1 MGEGGHEKG
10 INCIDF
16 YGGSDRP
23 FLVTG
28 SDDHTV
34 RVWDYHTKSCV
45 RVLEGHSNNV
55 SAVIFHPQLP
65 FLLSAGEDGTLRI
78 WNAQTFRPEASY
90 NFGMERAWGL
100 AVCRAHNAIGLAF
113 DSGSIVFQLGR
124 GDPCA
129 SLDPVQGRL
138 VWSRARGSGTGGNEI
153 LTGMVR
159 LLDVE
164 GRPIRV
170 PADSEIIPL
179 TPKEL
184 GTSDVFPQNL
194 LHSPDGRL
202 VAVWGDEE
210 YVIYSTIGWRNRA
223 FGKGVEIAWAAPG
236 GDVFAARGS
245 NGRVSLNRVTGHDQQ
260 GVPLQGVTDCDRIFG
275 GPLLGI
281 SSGSSTLTFFDWTGE
296 HLIRTID
303 VSAVSVAWSPDA
315 SHVAIQ
321 TEGSCYILAV
331 NREVLRSPQS
341 FVSGEDGIEDAVE
354 LVDDLEQAIKSVVWI
369 SGNCFVY
376 LTEENRLAYHVVGGD
391 ADESFQLALFDKS
404 HFLLGFL
411 PGEQRVYLTDQ
422 DLHVTSFAIM
432 PALVNFQSIVLNG
445 GDLAGSMQL
454 VKDIPPGYHARLA
467 VFLQRRGYLQEAL
480 EISPDAHFQFDLAVQ
495 LQDLPLARE
504 LLSTKMAG
512 SSEKWQ
518 ELGRVA
524 LQAWNLPIAEE
535 ALTRAGDLASLF
547 LLYAAAGD
555 ADGLLQVAREAT
567 KKPGNTN
574 LAFAAFVRAGA
585 YVPAFELLL
594 SEGRAAE
601 AALFA
606 RTYGLSVASVA
617 KAVEMWRA
625 ALIAGK
631 KEKLAGAL
639 ADPLVN
645 LDKFADARF
654 DAIGMSAQGA
664 VTPRG
669 RSVSFDGNVSVAGSS
684 STISLKPETEISIP
698 AAVAVPVVVASSPTT
713 VESVDVSG
721 YFSDDQMSM
730 EVNTAGTGT
739 RLEDLEEE
747 IEAEGNGEC
756 EAGYEQVEEP
766 DYETSIVEEVGGRES
781 ETVMFEPEPET
792 FESERYEVEPT
803 EYETFEPEPEITEP
817 VAFEPEPETIE
828 PVAFEPEPETVEP
841 DAFEPEPETV
851 ESEPIIE
858 PSTAEYANDP
868 LLEELSN
875 LKVEE
880 EEKVADDTFAA
891 AEDVLEVVENGADI
905 YDVADSAEA
914 EAEGV
919 SEYTEP
925 AEVYETEYEQYPT
938 EQAYEHSTEQ
948 NVAAYEHAYEHS
960 YEQYSTEATESF
972 EYPTEPQQSYTD
984 AVADTFEYPV
994 DADSTVYTTENS
1006 GYAAEY
1012 DVYTADNTET
1022 HTTTTAPG
1030 LKAKGSDAEDEI
1042 DFGGEDVEGW
1052 L

>member
-16 YGGSDRP
+16 YTGSDRP

-34 RVWDYHTKSCV
+34 RVWDYHSKSCV
-45 RVLEGHSNNV
+45 RVLEGHANNV

-65 FLLSAGEDGTLRI
+65 FLLSAGEDGNLRI

-100 AVCRAHNAIGLAF
+100 ACCRAHNAIGLAF
-113 DSGSIVFQLGR
+113 DSGTIVFQLGR

-138 VWSRARGSGTGGNEI
+138 VWSRARGSGSGGSHGNEI

-164 GRPIRV
+164 GRPIRA
-170 PADSEIIPL
+170 PADSEVIPL

-236 GDVFAARGS
+236 GDVFAVRNS
-245 NGRVSLNRVTGHDQQ
+245 TGRVTINRVSAHDQ
-260 GVPLQGVTDCDRIFG
+260 GAPLQGVNDCDRIYG

-281 SSGSSTLTFFDWTGE
+281 SSGSSSLSFFDWTGE

-303 VSAVSVAWSPDA
+303 VAAVSVSWSPDA

-321 TEGSCYILAV
+321 TDSSCYILSANAAV
-331 NREVLRSPQS
+331 MKSPQS
-341 FVSGEDGIEDAVE
+341 FSSGEDGIEDSVE
-354 LVDDLEQAIKSVVWI
+354 LVDELELAVKSVVWI

-404 HFLLGFL
+404 QFLLGFL

-422 DLHVTSFAIM
+422 DLQVTSYAIL
-432 PALVNFQSIVLNG
+432 PSLINFQSTVLCG
-445 GDLAGSMQL
+445 GDLTGSMEQL
-454 VKDIPPGYHARLA
+454 KGIPSAYHARLA
-467 VFLQRRGYLQEAL
+467 VFLQRRGYLREAL
-480 EISPDAHFQFDLAVQ
+480 EVSPDAHFQFDLAVQ
-495 LQDLPLARE
+495 LSDLQLARE

-512 SSEKWQ
+512 SSDKWQ

-555 ADGLLQVAREAT
+555 VDGLVQVAREAA

-574 LAFAAFVRAGA
+574 LAFAAFVKAGA

-594 SEGRAAE
+594 SEGRPAE

-606 RTYGLSVASVA
+606 RTYGLSAASIT
-617 KAVEMWRA
+617 KAVEMWRVA
-625 ALIAGK
+625 MK
-631 KEKLAGAL
+631 KEKIAGAL
-639 ADPLVN
+639 ADPLAN
-645 LDKFADARF
+645 PDKFENVRF
-654 DAIGMSAQGA
+654 DGVGLNVGPGAI
-664 VTPRG
+664 TPRG
-669 RSVSFDGNVSVAGSS
+669 RSVSFDGNVSVAGTS
-684 STISLKPETEISIP
+684 STISLKPAFEEDTSIVST
-698 AAVAVPVVVASSPTT
+698 AIVSPVENVVDAG
-713 VESVDVSG
+713 G
-721 YFSDDQMSM
+721 YLSDDQMSM

-739 RLEDLEEE
+739 RLEDLDEDLCGEEGQE
-747 IEAEGNGEC
+747 GCGEEPEYESSIVQGECGDVQVEAEDVHGDDEYEETGEYA
-756 EAGYEQVEEP
+756 ENTEQYEQEP
-766 DYETSIVEEVGGRES
+766 QGAEYET
-781 ETVMFEPEPET
+781 EPKGTGYAE
-792 FESERYEVEPT
+792 T
-803 EYETFEPEPEITEP
+803 EYEDTQDIVHTSTED
-817 VAFEPEPETIE
+817 VQSD
-828 PVAFEPEPETVEP
+828 
-841 DAFEPEPETV
+841 DA
-851 ESEPIIE
+851 
-858 PSTAEYANDP
+858 
-868 LLEELSN
+868 LLEELTN
-875 LKVEE
+875 LRVDEE
-880 EEKVADDTFAA
+880 FNNG
-891 AEDVLEVVENGADI
+891 VLGVVEGGADV
-905 YDVADSAEA
+905 YDIVEAEYPVESLDDEQYPAEVGEAYEYQAETAEYISETAEQTTDEHTAEHHAEA
-914 EAEGV
+914 EPAVTYEH
-919 SEYTEP
+919 YP
-925 AEVYETEYEQYPT
+925 AE
-938 EQAYEHSTEQ
+938 A
-948 NVAAYEHAYEHS
+948 
-960 YEQYSTEATESF
+960 
-972 EYPTEPQQSYTD
+972 
-984 AVADTFEYPV
+984 FEYPV
-994 DADSTVYTTENS
+994 ESVEGVEGTEAYEYHTEYQTEYPAETSETNGYFTEN
-1006 GYAAEY
+1006 
-1012 DVYTADNTET
+1012 TDNIDHTENT
-1022 HTTTTAPG
+1022 YEHIPSTDQHFP
-1030 LKAKGSDAEDEI
+1030 KSSPKEKDSDDEI
-1042 DFGGEDVEGW
+1042 DFGGDDADGW